1 MEPVFRFLASAML
14 RPLPLTKLTWKR
26 ANMKWSRDL
35 SKPAEVKGW
44 VTKPTVSLHKITSPY
59 LVFLVLFVTVI
70 ISGQLM
76 AAQGAGICLEKSE
89 QYSSPFLL
97 LIPTPALTLP

>member
-14 RPLPLTKLTWKR
+14 RPLALTKLTWKR
-26 ANMKWSRDL
+26 AL
-35 SKPAEVKGW
+35 SKPAEVEGR

-59 LVFLVLFVTVI
+59 LVFLVLFVTII

-76 AAQGAGICLEKSE
+76 AAQGAGICLEKSG
-89 QYSSPFLL
+89 QYSSIFLL
-97 LIPTPALTLP
+97 LISTPAPTLP